1 MQRLNHEKFER
12 MDNLA
17 HKTHSWKQWSVELAP
32 GPQSRITGACVIW
45 LCRCGATANKEYTF
59 RKPSGKEGV
68 KKKSDLEKEAEQLKR
83 YKAAAWDEGRP
94 QV

>member
-1 MQRLNHEKFER
+1 MKSSEG
-12 MDNLA
+12 MDDLA
-17 HKTHSWKQWSVELAP
+17 HKTHSWKQWAVELAP
-32 GPQSRITGACVIW
+32 GPQSRIAGACVIW

-68 KKKSDLEKEAEQLKR
+68 KKKSDLEKEVEQLKR
-83 YKAAAWDEGRP
+83 YKAAAWDEVRP